1 MDLRQTG
8 RAEPCGH
15 LGAIGSIA
23 AFREGGPWLDDVLA
37 VLDHN
42 GRPLSNLLAKRLPG
56 IGYEPPQAI
65 QENWSIRR
73 RNKTDN

>member
-1 MDLRQTG
+1 MDLRRPG

-15 LGAIGSIA
+15 LGAI

-42 GRPLSNLLAKRLPG
+42 GRPLASLLAKRLPG
-56 IGYEPPQAI
+56 VGYEPPQAI
-65 QENWSIRR
+65 QESWSIRR
-73 RNKTDN
+73 RNKMDN